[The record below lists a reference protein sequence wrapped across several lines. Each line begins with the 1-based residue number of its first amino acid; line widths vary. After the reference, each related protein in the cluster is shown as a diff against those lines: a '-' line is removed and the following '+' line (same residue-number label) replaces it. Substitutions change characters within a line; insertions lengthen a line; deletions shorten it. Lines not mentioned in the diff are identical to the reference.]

1 MLRLCFPVLY
11 KGKYIPVGRRV
22 FRETLIKG
30 RKQKSPIILL
40 PPYISVHELRLMLN
54 INYEIC
60 FKAANVY
67 KCGNKY
73 TWRDSEN
80 RVFQTVNKRNVIIPY
95 SIAAYVSKVFH
106 FKPKL
111 VEVELRC
118 QETNRSENQSL
129 SKIYD
134 DVYTYEKEFYKTG
147 KVNFKKTKNQKDF
160 AVVSVIGHI
169 NHGKTTLLDKITNN
183 NLALQEAGCITQNI
197 KSIHF
202 ETDRK
207 NEEHKNKTNIN
218 INIEN
223 QRKGSEWIGN
233 EQVKDEFR
241 FRFTFLDTPGHH
253 VFQIFRG
260 RAAFVSDI
268 LIILISLEVGAEIQ
282 TEEAIKYADK
292 FNLPVVFALNK
303 FDIYYSNEAVLKA
316 ELKNQCRKMYDEGDL
331 KRDYSKE
338 IDNSICISSL
348 TGYNLDKLMNRL
360 FFFSQIINL
369 PYHSVNHFYHSDF
382 SKKNIFNVDQEVK
395 FSYPGQ
401 TNYSTEQNFTEQ
413 NSAEHNSEEHMQKNE
428 TKWEQNFSVLQKYI
442 RKSDCLL
449 ALDCHPFGTG
459 IVIDISKDSSKGTLL
474 NVVIRNGYF
483 MEGSYF
489 ICGSAYGKIQKMF
502 KHNTNFKENC
512 TYATTGMS
520 VQISGI
526 KKYGNAATDDLIYTL
541 PQNNAFRLCQY
552 RLMVEKLCSLQISG
566 TEIPV
571 SWENDMKKNEYQAE
585 YIYENR
591 MQMTQKRKA
600 IEEFGVPNTSPN
612 SSDTVFQPTTL
623 EDFYKSNQ
631 QLRKEEN
638 AIEIELEEE
647 LETKKKMEK
656 RKKIQN
662 IISSDQ
668 PEESI
673 LVPED
678 EDNAFMFFDHSEKEQ
693 SLIKEKIQR
702 EHMDKTKNISR
713 YDQDYTKDSTFLR
726 FKENMER
733 NITDENRSL
742 KDTNIKDIG
751 RTTDLMNQEKLE
763 IKGDRYIPLHSCNT
777 KEEPMQKL
785 TENEKL
791 HTSKTITTEKVL
803 LSVKGRKHKT
813 YNGDI
818 GNKRLSEERKDE
830 TEENEKERENK
841 QLEEPWYYEGN
852 EKRWQQKVL
861 KRNEEL
867 TEKWRGKTRQREI
880 EQERQKLYE
889 KKMILQNEIMKRNL
903 LGEEKLT
910 EEEIRQYLYAEV
922 PDKDTKESPT
932 ADDSEKEEENF
943 HFPAKN
949 CPVIPIILRTNY
961 VGMFDIFLDEFE
973 KLQKQYNV
981 KIAVVHG
988 GVGPITPTDVVHAEV
1003 ESEFGYCCIYAF
1015 QVKVLPDS
1023 VKQAVL
1029 SKIVIKQFDVFTDL
1043 IDDVVNRIKNIKTL
1057 IKHNLYVR
1065 MLKTEET

>member
-1 MLRLCFPVLY
+1 MLHLCFPVLY
-11 KGKYIPVGRRV
+11 KGKFIPVGRRV

-54 INYEIC
+54 INYETC

-95 SIAAYVSKVFH
+95 STAAYVSKVFH

-118 QETNRSENQSL
+118 QETNRSKNRGL
-129 SKIYD
+129 SEIYD
-134 DVYTYEKEFYKTG
+134 NVYTYEEEFYKTG
-147 KVNFKKTKNQKDF
+147 KVNLGKTENQKDF
-160 AVVSVIGHI
+160 AVISVIGHI
-169 NHGKTTLLDKITNN
+169 DHGKTTLLDKITNN

-197 KSIHF
+197 KLIHF

-207 NEEHKNKTNIN
+207 NEGHKNKTNVDITN
-218 INIEN
+218 GN
-223 QRKGSEWIGN
+223 QRKCGEWHGD
-233 EQVKDEFR
+233 EQVKEEFR

-268 LIILISLEVGAEIQ
+268 VIILISLEVGAEIQ

-303 FDIYYSNEAVLKA
+303 FDIYYSNESVLKA
-316 ELKNQCRKMYDEGDL
+316 ELKNQCRKMYDEGNL

-338 IDNSICISSL
+338 IDKSICISSV

-360 FFFSQIINL
+360 FFFSKIINL

-382 SKKNIFNVDQEVK
+382 SKKNAFSNVDQETK
-395 FSYPGQ
+395 FTYLGE
-401 TNYSTEQNFTEQ
+401 TNHSTERNALEQ
-413 NSAEHNSEEHMQKNE
+413 MQKNE
-428 TKWEQNFSVLQKYI
+428 TKWEQNSSVLQKYI

-449 ALDCHPFGTG
+449 AVDCQPFGTG
-459 IVIDISKDSSKGTLL
+459 IVVDISKDSSRGTLL
-474 NVVIRNGYF
+474 NVVIRNGFF

-512 TYATTGMS
+512 TYATIGMS

-541 PQNNAFRLCQY
+541 PQNSAFRLCQY

-600 IEEFGVPNTSPN
+600 IEEFGVPNTSSN

-631 QLRKEEN
+631 QLKREEN
-638 AIEIELEEE
+638 AVEIELEEE
-647 LETKKKMEK
+647 LETKRKIEK

-662 IISSDQ
+662 IMSSDHSG
-668 PEESI
+668 ESI

-678 EDNAFMFFDHSEKEQ
+678 EDDAFVFFDHSEKEQ
-693 SLIKEKIQR
+693 SLFKEKIQG
-702 EHMDKTKNISR
+702 EHMSKVKNVTK
-713 YDQDYTKDSTFLR
+713 YDQDYAKGSAFLS
-726 FKENMER
+726 FEESMER
-733 NITDENRSL
+733 NITDEKGSL
-742 KDTNIKDIG
+742 KDTNSKDIG
-751 RTTDLMNQEKLE
+751 GTTNLMNQEKVE
-763 IKGDRYIPLHSCNT
+763 MKEDKSVPLHSCNKT
-777 KEEPMQKL
+777 EEPMRKS
-785 TENEKL
+785 TENGKL
-791 HTSKTITTEKVL
+791 HTSETTTTKKAL

-813 YNGDI
+813 CNGYI
-818 GNKRLSEERKDE
+818 VNRGLSEKKKEKSG
-830 TEENEKERENK
+830 ENEKEREDK
-841 QLEEPWYYEGN
+841 QLEEPWYHEGN
-852 EKRWQQKVL
+852 EKLWEQKVL

-867 TEKWRGKTRQREI
+867 TEKWRSKTRQREL

-922 PDKDTKESPT
+922 PDKDTRESPA
-932 ADDSEKEEENF
+932 ADDGENEEENF
-943 HFPAKN
+943 HFPPKN

-1043 IDDVVNRIKNIKTL
+1043 IDDVVSRIKNIKTL
-1057 IKHNLYVR
+1057 IKHNMYVR
-1065 MLKTEET
+1065 MLKTEEA